1 MNRFALRW
9 AINMIALYVTV
20 GSGWIPGIHAENT
33 TGLAILGMALVF
45 TLVHNVLS
53 PLLKLL
59 SCSLI
64 VLTMGLFVFIINT
77 FLFWLTG
84 WIGNSF
90 TPAFGYSIDSVWV
103 ALLGALIVSIVNM
116 VLSFVFREELKS
128 KRDRRQE

>member
-9 AINMIALYVTV
+9 AINIAALYVTV

-45 TLVHNVLS
+45 TLVHAVLS
-53 PLLKLL
+53 PMLKLL

-64 VLTMGLFVFIINT
+64 VLTMGLFIFIINT

-90 TPAFGYSIDSVWV
+90 TPAFGYSIDSVW
-103 ALLGALIVSIVNM
+103 AAFLGALVVSVVNLI
-116 VLSFVFREELKS
+116 LSFVFREELKS
-128 KRDRRQE
+128 KRERRQE

>member
-9 AINMIALYVTV
+9 AFNMVALYVTV

-33 TGLAILGMALVF
+33 TGLAIMGMALVF

-64 VLTMGLFVFIINT
+64 VLTMGLFVLIINT

-84 WIGNSF
+84 WVGNSF
-90 TPAFGYSIDSVWV
+90 TPGFGYTIDSVW
-103 ALLGALIVSIVNM
+103 AAFLGALVVSIVNL

-128 KRDRRQE
+128 KRDRRKE

>member
-9 AINMIALYVTV
+9 VINMAALYVTV

-53 PLLKLL
+53 PMLKLL

-84 WIGNSF
+84 WIGNAF
-90 TPAFGYSIDSVWV
+90 TPGFGYSIDSVW
-103 ALLGALIVSIVNM
+103 AAFLGAFVVSIVNLI
-116 VLSFVFREELKS
+116 LSFVFREELKS
-128 KRDRRQE
+128 KRERRRE

>member
-9 AINMIALYVTV
+9 AINMVALYVTV

-33 TGLAILGMALVF
+33 TGMAIMGMALIF
-45 TLVHNVLS
+45 TLVHTVLS

-64 VLTMGLFVFIINT
+64 VLTMGLFILIINT

-90 TPAFGYSIDSVWV
+90 APGFGYTIDSVWAAV
-103 ALLGALIVSIVNM
+103 LGALVVGVVNL

-128 KRDRRQE
+128 KRDRRKE

>member
-1 MNRFALRW
+1 MNRFAIRW
-9 AINMIALYVTV
+9 AINMVALYLTV
-20 GSGWIPGIHAENT
+20 GTGWIQGIHAENT
-33 TGLAILGMALVF
+33 TGLAIIAIALIF

-53 PLLKLL
+53 PMLKLL

-64 VLTMGLFVFIINT
+64 VLSMGLFILVINT

-90 TPAFGYSIDSVWV
+90 TPGFGYTVDTVW
-103 ALLGALIVSIVNM
+103 AAFLGALVVSVVNM

-128 KRDRRQE
+128 KRDRKQD

>member
-9 AINMIALYVTV
+9 AINIVALYVTV

-33 TGLAILGMALVF
+33 TGLAIVGMALVF

-64 VLTMGLFVFIINT
+64 VLSMGLFILIINT

-90 TPAFGYSIDSVWV
+90 TPGFGYSIDSVW
-103 ALLGALIVSIVNM
+103 AAFLGALVVGIVNLI
-116 VLSFVFREELKS
+116 LSFVFREELKS
-128 KRDRRQE
+128 KRERRRE

>member
-45 TLVHNVLS
+45 TLVHNILS

-90 TPAFGYSIDSVWV
+90 TPGFGYSIDSIWA
-103 ALLGALIVSIVNM
+103 ALLGALVVSIVNM
-116 VLSFVFREELKS
+116 VLSFVFRDELKN
-128 KRDRRQE
+128 KRERRRE

>member
-9 AINMIALYVTV
+9 IINMIALYVTV
-20 GSGWIPGIHAENT
+20 GTGWISGIHAENT
-33 TGLAILGMALVF
+33 TGLAILAMALVF
-45 TLVHNVLS
+45 TLVHNVLR

-64 VLTMGLFVFIINT
+64 VLTMGLFVLIINT

-90 TPAFGYSIDSVWV
+90 TPGFGYTVDSVW
-103 ALLGALIVSIVNM
+103 AAFLGAIIVGIVN
-116 VLSFVFREELKS
+116 VILSLVFREELKS
-128 KRDRRQE
+128 KRERRRD

>member
-9 AINMIALYVTV
+9 AINMVALYVTV

-45 TLVHNVLS
+45 TLVHNLLS

-64 VLTMGLFVFIINT
+64 VLTMGLFILIINT

-90 TPAFGYSIDSVWV
+90 TPGFGYSIESVW
-103 ALLGALIVSIVNM
+103 AAFLGALVVSIVNLI
-116 VLSFVFREELKS
+116 LSFVFREELKN
-128 KRDRRQE
+128 KREHRRE